1 MESNKEIDEKF
12 KEESIISKTD
22 NEFLTLE
29 DEISTRPSWC
39 NAKIAIE
46 KIKNVSLALTEIV

>member
-1 MESNKEIDEKF
+1 MESKKEIDEKF
-12 KEESIISKTD
+12 KEESIISKSD

-39 NAKIAIE
+39 DAKVAIK
-46 KIKNVSLALTEIV
+46 KIKNVGIVLTEIV

>member
-1 MESNKEIDEKF
+1 MESKKEIDEKF

-39 NAKIAIE
+39 DAKVAIK
-46 KIKNVSLALTEIV
+46 KIKNVGIVLTEIV